1 MPTTHNLDNFHQ
13 KQTCNFIASYF
24 NSQDMFQILWV
35 KLQWLVSVREKV
47 GTQSGDNGKCMVRD
61 KNVHTFTEEKILRRS
76 SGLNIGSTII

>member
-61 KNVHTFTEEKILRRS
+61 KKRAHSQKKKSCADHHVLI
-76 SGLNIGSTII
+76 

>member
-47 GTQSGDNGKCMVRD
+47 GTQSGDNGKCMVRYKKRAHSLKKKSCAD
-61 KNVHTFTEEKILRRS
+61 HQVLI
-76 SGLNIGSTII
+76 